1 MDKVKLKALT
11 FDDVLLLPRF
21 SDFIPSEASTETK
34 LTKKIS
40 LKIPLISAAMDTVTE
55 SRMAI
60 SLAEAG
66 GIGII
71 HKNNEISEQANQVRA
86 VKKYESGV
94 VRDPI
99 TIESSKSISE
109 LQQLTT
115 ELKISGMPVV
125 DDGQLK
131 GIVTSRDF
139 RYADNME
146 DPVSSIMTPFDK
158 LVTVKEGTSQ
168 DSVKKMM
175 YENRIEKILVIDDK
189 NTLSGLVTMK
199 DIEKSAEHP
208 DATKDSSGRLMVGA
222 ALGTGSDTL
231 DRAKALHEVGVDVFV
246 IDSAH
251 GHSKNVLDT
260 IKLVREHFP
269 DVEIIGGNVATP
281 EGAQALVEAGADA
294 IKVGMG
300 PGSICTTRIIAG
312 IGVPQITAIMTIRE
326 ALVGKGVSLIADG
339 GIRFS
344 GDIAKAIAA
353 GADSVMMGGLFAGT
367 EEAPGEVELFQ
378 GRSFKTYRSMG
389 SIGAMKDRKEASNRY
404 LQDDV
409 DPEKLVPEGI
419 EGRVPYKGLVI
430 SVINQLI
437 GGVRQSMGYVGCKT
451 IDAMK
456 KDSQFI
462 EITNA
467 GMAESHVHDV
477 MITKE
482 AQNYQRG

>member
-189 NTLSGLVTMK
+189 NALSGLVTMK

-231 DRAKALHEVGVDVFV
+231 DRAKALHEVGVDVFA

-378 GRSFKTYRSMG
+378 GRSFKTYRGMG
-389 SIGAMKDRKEASNRY
+389 SIGAMTDRKEASNRY
-404 LQDDV
+404 LQDDI

-430 SVINQLI
+430 SVIDQLI

-482 AQNYQRG
+482 APNYQRG

>member
-189 NTLSGLVTMK
+189 NALSGLVTMK

-222 ALGTGSDTL
+222 ALGTGTDTL

-251 GHSKNVLDT
+251 GHSKNVIET
-260 IKLVREHFP
+260 IKTIKDEFP
-269 DVEIIGGNVATP
+269 DIDIIGGNIAT
-281 EGAQALVEAGADA
+281 AEAA
-294 IKVGMG
+294 IELAKAGVDGVKVGMG

-312 IGVPQITAIMTIRE
+312 IGIPQISAILNIKE
-326 ALVGKGVSLIADG
+326 ALKGRDIGIIADG

-353 GADSVMMGGLFAGT
+353 GADSVMLGSLFAGT
-367 EEAPGEVELFQ
+367 EEAPGKVELFQ
-378 GRSFKTYRSMG
+378 GRSFKTYRGMG
-389 SIGAMKDRKEASNRY
+389 SIGAMTEREDANRY
-404 LQDDV
+404 FQEDV
-409 DPEKLVPEGI
+409 ASDKFVPEGI

-430 SVINQLI
+430 NVINQLI
-437 GGVRQSMGYVGCKT
+437 GGVRQSMGYVGCRT
-451 IDAMK
+451 IEEMQR
-456 KDSQFI
+456 DSQFV

-467 GMAESHVHDV
+467 GMTESHVHDV

-482 AQNYQRG
+482 APNYQRS

>member
-34 LTKKIS
+34 LTNKIS

-60 SLAEAG
+60 ALAEAG

-71 HKNNEISEQANQVRA
+71 HKNNEIAEQANQVRA

-125 DDGQLK
+125 DNGQLK

-139 RYADNME
+139 RYADNMQ
-146 DPVSSIMTPFDK
+146 DQVSSIMTPFDK

-175 YENRIEKILVIDDK
+175 YENRIEKILVIDEKD
-189 NTLSGLVTMK
+189 TLSGLVTMK

-231 DRAKALHEVGVDVFV
+231 DRARALHEVGVDVFV

-269 DVEIIGGNVATP
+269 DVEIVGGNVATP
-281 EGAQALVEAGADA
+281 EGALALVEAGADA

-312 IGVPQITAIMTIRE
+312 IGVPQITAIMTIRK

-378 GRSFKTYRSMG
+378 GRSFKTYRGMG
-389 SIGAMKDRKEASNRY
+389 SIGAMTDRKEASNRY
-404 LQDDV
+404 LQDDI

-451 IDAMK
+451 IDSMK

-482 AQNYQRG
+482 APNYQRG